1 MTVVAVQGAE
11 HQGGVPNEVQGNRP
25 ADRAVGAQGRD
36 RAGVQVDDAGLTGLG
51 CALDELLALP
61 LVLDHADAA
70 ADGDPPGVE
79 VDVPPAR

>member
-36 RAGVQVDDAGLTGLG
+36 RAGVQVDDAGLPGLG
-51 CALDELLALP
+51 CALDQLLTFP
-61 LVLDHADAA
+61 LVLDDTHAAP
-70 ADGDPPGVE
+70 DGDPPGVE
-79 VDVPPAR
+79 VDVPPAQ